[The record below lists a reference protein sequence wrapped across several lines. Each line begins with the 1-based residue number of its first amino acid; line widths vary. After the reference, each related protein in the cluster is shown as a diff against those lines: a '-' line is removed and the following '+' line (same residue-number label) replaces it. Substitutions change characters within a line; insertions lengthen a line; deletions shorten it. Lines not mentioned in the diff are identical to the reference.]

1 MNQLGNMNQL
11 GPTGLGPTGIGGGG
25 GFNGRAANNFGLTGK
40 EFPVNHQILFFMN
53 FFKNRHRR
61 HWNGDGSTK

>member
-40 EFPVNHQILFFMN
+40 EFQVSHQIPFF
-53 FFKNRHRR
+53 HELL
-61 HWNGDGSTK
+61 